1 LDARRFLSRRMD
13 RIPEFSLTKF
23 FELASGMEGV
33 ISLGIGEPDF
43 VTPSVLTEA
52 GIASLRAGK
61 TGYTVNAGL
70 PELRE
75 ALSNY
80 LESLYGLRYN
90 PADEILFTIG
100 VSEAFT
106 LALMAIVDPGDE
118 VIIPEPSFVSYEP
131 VVAMAGGNPIP
142 VATYME
148 EDFQVRASDIETA
161 ITDRTKAILISYPNN
176 PTGAVMDREHL
187 LAVAEL
193 AEKHDLLVISDEI
206 YDRLVYGVEHI
217 PFATLPGMWERTVHL
232 GGFSKSHA
240 MTGWRL
246 GYVAAPAPLLE
257 GMLRLH
263 QYAIMTAPTPAQ
275 YAALEALRNPSAE
288 DAVREMIEAYDAR
301 RKVIVNGLN
310 SIGLKTFEPHGAFYA
325 FPSVEVTGMNGE
337 EFSRKLLE
345 EERVAVVPGSAFGI
359 GGENFVRCSYAASM
373 EDIEE
378 ALERM
383 RKFVERHKSV

>member
-1 LDARRFLSRRMD
+1 LDASRFLSRRMSL
-13 RIPEFSLTKF
+13 IPEFSLTRF
-23 FELASGMEGV
+23 FELANGMEGV

-43 VTPSVLTEA
+43 VTPKVLTEA

-61 TGYTVNAGL
+61 TGYTVNAGIL
-70 PELRE
+70 ELRE
-75 ALSNY
+75 ALSEY
-80 LESLYGLRYN
+80 LESLYGLRYD

-106 LALMAIVDPGDE
+106 LALMAVVDPGDE
-118 VIIPEPSFVSYEP
+118 VIIGEPSFVAYEP
-131 VVAMAGGNPIP
+131 IVTMAGGTPVP
-142 VATYME
+142 VATYVE
-148 EDFQVRASDIETA
+148 EDFQLRASDVEKA
-161 ITDRTKAILISYPNN
+161 ITPRTKAILISYPNN

-187 LAVAEL
+187 EALAEVAER
-193 AEKHDLLVISDEI
+193 HDLLVISDEI

-217 PFATLPGMWERTVHL
+217 PFASLPGMRERTVHL

-246 GYVAAPAPLLE
+246 GYAAAPAPLLD

-263 QYAIMTAPTPAQ
+263 QYSIMTAPTPAQ
-275 YAALEALRNPSAE
+275 YAALEAFRNPAAE
-288 DAVREMIEAYDAR
+288 DAVREMLDAYDAR
-301 RKVIVNGLN
+301 RRLIVGGLN
-310 SIGLKTFEPHGAFYA
+310 SIGLETFEPFGAFYA
-325 FPSVEVTGMNGE
+325 FPSVEITGMNGE
-337 EFSRKLLE
+337 EFSRRLLE
-345 EERVAVVPGSAFGI
+345 EERVAVVPGSAFGV

-383 RKFVERHKSV
+383 ARFVQRHKLS

>member
-1 LDARRFLSRRMD
+1 MDASRFLSRRMNL
-13 RIPEFSLTKF
+13 IPEFSLTRF
-23 FELASGMEGV
+23 FELANGMEGV

-43 VTPSVLTEA
+43 VTPKVLTEA

-61 TGYTVNAGL
+61 TGYTVNAGIL
-70 PELRE
+70 ELRE
-75 ALSNY
+75 ALSEY
-80 LESLYGLRYN
+80 LESLYGLRYD

-106 LALMAIVDPGDE
+106 LALMAVVDPGDE
-118 VIIPEPSFVSYEP
+118 VIIAEPSFVAYEP
-131 VVAMAGGNPIP
+131 IVTMAGGTPVP
-142 VATYME
+142 VATYVE
-148 EDFQVRASDIETA
+148 EDFQLRASDVEKA
-161 ITDRTKAILISYPNN
+161 ITPRTKAILISYPNN

-187 LAVAEL
+187 EALAEVAER
-193 AEKHDLLVISDEI
+193 HDLLVISDEI

-217 PFATLPGMWERTVHL
+217 PFASLPGMRERTVHL

-246 GYVAAPAPLLE
+246 GYAAAPAPLLD

-263 QYAIMTAPTPAQ
+263 QYSIMTAPTPAQ
-275 YAALEALRNPSAE
+275 YAALEAFRNPAAE
-288 DAVREMIEAYDAR
+288 DAVREMLEAYDAR
-301 RKVIVNGLN
+301 RRLIVDGLN
-310 SIGLKTFEPHGAFYA
+310 SIGLETFEPFGAFYA
-325 FPSVEVTGMNGE
+325 FPSVEVTGMDGE
-337 EFSRKLLE
+337 EFSRRLLE
-345 EERVAVVPGSAFGI
+345 EERVAVVPGSAFGV

-383 RKFVERHKSV
+383 ARFVQRHKLS

>member
-1 LDARRFLSRRMD
+1 LDASRFLSRRMNL
-13 RIPEFSLTKF
+13 IPEFSLTRF
-23 FELASGMEGV
+23 FELANGMEGV

-43 VTPSVLTEA
+43 VTPKVLTEA

-61 TGYTVNAGL
+61 TGYTVNAGIL
-70 PELRE
+70 ELRE
-75 ALSNY
+75 ALSEY
-80 LESLYGLRYN
+80 LESLYGLRYD

-106 LALMAIVDPGDE
+106 LALMAVVDPGDE
-118 VIIPEPSFVSYEP
+118 VIIAEPSFVAYEP
-131 VVAMAGGNPIP
+131 IVTMAGGTPVP
-142 VATYME
+142 VATYVE
-148 EDFQVRASDIETA
+148 EDFQLRASDVEKALTP
-161 ITDRTKAILISYPNN
+161 RTKAILISYPNN

-187 LAVAEL
+187 EALAEVAER
-193 AEKHDLLVISDEI
+193 HDLLVISDEI

-217 PFATLPGMWERTVHL
+217 PFASLPGMRERTVHL

-246 GYVAAPAPLLE
+246 GYAAAPAPLLD

-263 QYAIMTAPTPAQ
+263 QYSIMTAPTPAQ
-275 YAALEALRNPSAE
+275 YAALEAFRNPAAE
-288 DAVREMIEAYDAR
+288 DAVREMLEAYDAR
-301 RKVIVNGLN
+301 RRLIVDGLN
-310 SIGLKTFEPHGAFYA
+310 SIGLETFEPFGAFYA
-325 FPSVEVTGMNGE
+325 FPSVEVTGMDGE
-337 EFSRKLLE
+337 EFSRRLLE
-345 EERVAVVPGSAFGI
+345 EERVAVVPGSAFGV

-383 RKFVERHKSV
+383 ARFVQRHKLS

>member
-1 LDARRFLSRRMD
+1 MDARRFLSRRMD

>member
-1 LDARRFLSRRMD
+1 MDASRFLSRRMNL
-13 RIPEFSLTKF
+13 IPEFSLTRF
-23 FELASGMEGV
+23 FELANGMEGV

-43 VTPSVLTEA
+43 VTPKVLTEA

-61 TGYTVNAGL
+61 TGYTVNAGIL
-70 PELRE
+70 ELRE
-75 ALSNY
+75 ALSEY
-80 LESLYGLRYN
+80 LESLYGLRYD

-106 LALMAIVDPGDE
+106 LALMAVVDPGDE
-118 VIIPEPSFVSYEP
+118 VIIAEPSFVAYEP
-131 VVAMAGGNPIP
+131 IVTMAGGTPVP
-142 VATYME
+142 VATYVE
-148 EDFQVRASDIETA
+148 EDFQLRASDVEKALTP
-161 ITDRTKAILISYPNN
+161 RTKAILISYPNN

-187 LAVAEL
+187 EALAEVAER
-193 AEKHDLLVISDEI
+193 HDLLVISDEI

-217 PFATLPGMWERTVHL
+217 PFASLPGMRERTVHL

-246 GYVAAPAPLLE
+246 GYAAAPAPLLD

-263 QYAIMTAPTPAQ
+263 QYSIMTAPTPAQ
-275 YAALEALRNPSAE
+275 YAALEAFRNPAAE
-288 DAVREMIEAYDAR
+288 DAVREMLEAYDAR
-301 RKVIVNGLN
+301 RRLIVDGLN
-310 SIGLKTFEPHGAFYA
+310 SIGLETFEPFGAFYA
-325 FPSVEVTGMNGE
+325 FPSVEVTGMDGE
-337 EFSRKLLE
+337 EFSRRLLE
-345 EERVAVVPGSAFGI
+345 EERVAVVPGSAFGV

-383 RKFVERHKSV
+383 ARFVQRHKLS